1 MKWMFLPY
9 RRYFDFSGRSRRL
22 EYWMYTLMNVIVAI
36 LFVVLIIAG
45 MPWDEN
51 MQMSQNSEM
60 PGPLFWTGLG
70 GLILFMLGSLIP
82 GIAVTV
88 RRFHDQDL
96 SGWLYLLNFIPY
108 IGGLVIFVFMCLDGT
123 RGANRFGQ
131 DTKDPRTEAD
141 VFA

>member
-22 EYWMYTLMNVIVAI
+22 EYWMFTLMTVIVSI
-36 LFVVLIIAG
+36 LFVVLIIASL
-45 MPWDEN
+45 PFDEN
-51 MQMSQNSEM
+51 WQFSEASPM
-60 PGPLFWTGLG
+60 PGPGFWVGLG
-70 GLILFMLGSLIP
+70 GFILFLLGSLIP

-108 IGGLVIFVFMCLDGT
+108 VGGLVVFVFMCLDGT
-123 RGANRFGQ
+123 RGTNRFGP
-131 DTKDPRTEAD
+131 DSKDPLVEAEI
-141 VFA
+141 FS